1 MKNNNTQSEYTWHL
15 IDAKD
20 QVLGRLCTQ
29 VVDQLRGKNEVT
41 FANNTVSKNKVV
53 IINCQNIKVTGQKEV
68 AKTYYHHSGF
78 PGGIKAVNLKDL
90 REKDATLILKSAI
103 KGMLPKNKLQS
114 IFLQNLYLYNGS
126 DHPHTN
132 IKFN

>member
-1 MKNNNTQSEYTWHL
+1 MKNNNIQSEYTWHF

-29 VVDQLRGKNEVT
+29 AVDLIRGKKDVK

-53 IINCQNIKVTGQKEV
+53 IINCKEVKVTGQKEI

-78 PGGIKAVNLKDL
+78 PGGIKAINLKDL
-90 REKDATLILKSAI
+90 REKDATLILKNAI
-103 KGMLPKNKLQS
+103 KGMLPKNKLQA
-114 IFLQNLYLYNGS
+114 IFLQNLYLYNG
-126 DHPHTN
+126 DEHPHTN